1 MIIGGSWNPGVFND
15 QFSSTED
22 WETAELPFPDDGLK
36 GRVVQGIG
44 DRYTVSAKSANKD
57 AAWEVMKFM
66 YSLETMTTMYE
77 KGMGVMGVAAANTGE
92 SDVRGVKALAPT
104 KNDVILP
111 VEPELPTITPDYNTV
126 FQAIFDDNGSTMD
139 EKLDGLTKTY
149 NETLDKAIAD
159 GSLVAE
165 DYVVADW
172 DPLTWQPP
180 S

>member
-1 MIIGGSWNPGVFND
+1 M
-15 QFSSTED
+15 
-22 WETAELPFPDDGLK
+22 
-36 GRVVQGIG
+36 
-44 DRYTVSAKSANKD
+44 
-57 AAWEVMKFM
+57 
-66 YSLETMTTMYE
+66 
-77 KGMGVMGVAAANTGE
+77 
-92 SDVRGVKALAPT
+92 
-104 KNDVILP
+104 
-111 VEPELPTITPDYNTV
+111 

-165 DYVVADW
+165 DCVVADW